1 MPKIIVVNLVLKPLL
16 GLRGQ
21 KSHTLKL
28 PSNSSTG
35 YAWKREENCGPSII
49 STTNH
54 YDQFP
59 GPPGTG
65 GEEVWVFTAI
75 GKGKEIVKLVYAQT
89 YDGDVQDELEIHF
102 SVS

>member
-1 MPKIIVVNLVLKPLL
+1 MPKIMKVELVLKPLL
-16 GLRGQ
+16 GIRGQ
-21 KSHTLKL
+21 RSRTIKL

-35 YAWKREENCGPSII
+35 YSWRREESSDPSII
-49 STTNH
+49 SATNH

-75 GKGKEIVKLVYAQT
+75 GKGREIVKLIYCR
-89 YDGDVQDELEIHF
+89 DNEIEDELEIHF